1 MGNQQTTFFTYKSAV
16 DGPEYDA
23 NPNYNQDRLHSDY
36 TGFYAGIGIIT
47 AFAGGVLDRI
57 YRSFQIHKVTFD
69 LQINY

>member
-1 MGNQQTTFFTYKSAV
+1 MENQQTTFFTYKSAA

-47 AFAGGVLDRI
+47 AFAEGM
-57 YRSFQIHKVTFD
+57 FQGMFSPNTKRPC
-69 LQINY
+69 

>member
-47 AFAGGVLDRI
+47 AFAGEVWDKI
-57 YRSFQIHKVTFD
+57 
-69 LQINY
+69 